1 MGSLFS
7 SLGGASKK
15 EIIDELYAEYDT
27 HLKLQRRYED
37 LKKQQDTLVAE
48 NEGLN
53 NKLNDEIYRQGN
65 ENVTCEQNI
74 QSIMANNSEDITSST
89 RLLGEINADNKM
101 LESAISDLTNS
112 KEKLTN
118 SKNQKI
124 TDLANMKSKVRANIQ
139 EWMEVIKGF
148 VASVKRSEY
157 RDYGKVK
164 NENFTVDNAEKL
176 HNSVSDIRQM
186 RLYNYCY
193 KEVDAIDEELQQVK
207 KYSETL
213 LE

>member
-53 NKLNDEIYRQGN
+53 NKLNDEIYRRGN
-65 ENVTCEQNI
+65 ENVTSEQNI

-101 LESAISDLTNS
+101 LDSAISDLAAS